1 MRKIFLDTVGIIA
14 LVNKRDSLHEHAVQI
29 NSQLLLE
36 KVTFHITDYILVE
49 VGNALAK
56 NKMLAIKTL
65 DNLRNSEDIQS
76 FNMTKE
82 ILEEAIGLYKK
93 YADKEWGLTDV
104 SSFVVMKKLKI
115 EEAFTSDIH
124 FKQYGFKIL
133 LEK

>member
-1 MRKIFLDTVGIIA
+1 MRRIFLDTCGVLA
-14 LVNKRDSLHEHAVQI
+14 LVNKRDALHEHAVRI

-36 KVTFHITDYILVE
+36 KVNFYITDYILVE

-56 NKMLAIKTL
+56 NKKLAITTIDYL
-65 DNLRNSEDIQS
+65 QNSDDIR
-76 FNMTKE
+76 FVKITNE
-82 ILEEAIGLYKK
+82 ILHQAIELYKK
-93 YADKEWGLTDV
+93 YTDKEWGLTDA

-115 EEAFTSDIH
+115 EEAFTNDYH